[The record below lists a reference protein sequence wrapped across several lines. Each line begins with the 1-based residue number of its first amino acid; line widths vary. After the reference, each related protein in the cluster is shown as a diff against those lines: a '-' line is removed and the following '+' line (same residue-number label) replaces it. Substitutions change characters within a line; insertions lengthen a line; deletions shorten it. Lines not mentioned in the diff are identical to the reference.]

1 MLETLRLLF
10 SHRLMVVRW
19 RPVIPFLFW
28 PVLLINRNV
37 WVEVNALTGIDSN
50 KAPVRLGVRLAVW
63 LTTRLFNIITVSDV
77 SMDRIKTL
85 ARPCRRTYVMPN
97 GFDPD
102 QLIDFEP
109 LCDPR
114 VPPWLVYFGKEQPY
128 YDWELLYQAASELT
142 EKGVISGLRL
152 FGVDQAP
159 SSYPSVFAHGAF
171 DRESLV
177 RALSDIENPI
187 LVVHSS
193 ASDAARAT

>member
-1 MLETLRLLF
+1 
-10 SHRLMVVRW
+10 
-19 RPVIPFLFW
+19 
-28 PVLLINRNV
+28 
-37 WVEVNALTGIDSN
+37 
-50 KAPVRLGVRLAVW
+50 
-63 LTTRLFNIITVSDV
+63 
-77 SMDRIKTL
+77 
-85 ARPCRRTYVMPN
+85 TYVMPN

-193 ASDAARAT
+193 ASDAARATSPVKLFEYAALALPIVCSGSMSRQAGRLHGVRFYPAGDQSGLVEAIHELAVDYPLARERAAGSRDVAMAHYTWPAVVGDWHKGAL